1 MSHPWGYIKIVKLVS
16 SNLEYPIATHNASH
30 SASGVCPK
38 IFSSPLAGERRNV
51 VSTYY
56 LSDYTLDSAYIAI
69 EGWDFPE
76 AAYVASLGHLQ

>member
-1 MSHPWGYIKIVKLVS
+1 VKLVS
-16 SNLEYPIATHNASH
+16 SYLEYPIATYIASN

-38 IFSSPLAGERRNV
+38 IFSSPPVGGRRNV
-51 VSTYY
+51 VPTYY
-56 LSDYTLDSAYIAI
+56 LSDYTLGSAYIAI